1 MDIEETIFLSGI
13 NKDIGRNWT
22 LTGLAGMNG
31 TRKQGT
37 LQFGYR

>member
-1 MDIEETIFLSGI
+1 MDIEETIFLIGI

-31 TRKQGT
+31 TRKQGA